1 MAVALERFSIREYTA
16 KMRSVDFGKCW
27 PFDGD
32 GDRKRE
38 GEMGRSLPPI
48 SFRKFRWWFDELE
61 ETRSAEEKPD
71 GGAFRGFELERPG
84 ALPTEEGR
92 QMRTPVKAKQR
103 APKKRSIVELFAVSP
118 QIGAVEDETDGCD
131 GGEGKGGAVEDEE
144 REKEVEGEEEGR
156 EESLGGGDGGGGG
169 TDGRVSS
176 PRKRKERVKEI
187 QKKKK
192 MTKKSWMKYKSKKKK
207 KLKVDICAAKKEK
220 NYRTKTSYSG
230 DISQLLQDSGCKKRL
245 RKALRDSVDVRKK
258 KPSTAKSLLKKQN
271 CRLIRDSKLLFKKQ
285 EAAKVLP
292 IHGILKNHAKASSIK
307 KSSLKGNTQGGNS
320 FKPSCVS
327 EKHVTFSGKD
337 DILGHSKSF
346 SPLELPQLQSLCK
359 IFSDV
364 LAASSARGDLGKG
377 DKVPPPT
384 KGAQMVNDSEDDA
397 VASGAEGTS
406 GGGKIQLSDAHSH
419 SASHELIN
427 ANNGTYP
434 DREISCLG
442 EVVDLNSAIQSSSNS
457 NCVHPGGPGF
467 SASHVYSGNQP
478 VLNSYGKE
486 VSSSNEG
493 IHSDERTK
501 RNLPA
506 PIESGISSSE
516 VMSSLTVTRSLLSQP
531 STTCSVMSTEANE
544 RQPDLS
550 LGPRIDVDRCVSQI
564 QPVRFIAP
572 KNLRGSICT
581 SGGLK
586 GSGETRL
593 VSDQMPICKDK
604 CIDGDFI
611 GLPLNSQG
619 ELIKL
624 HSSGKF
630 GLHDLFKHQNTVLGS
645 CCSFPVS
652 NLVESRSNMDHMN
665 TRGKFPAAPLYM
677 KDQLR
682 WYPERC
688 NNPANIPVTSG
699 RGIMQLHGLERMEVQ
714 NHVAVRD
721 KDQHFHHGPNSM
733 KVSCYGCREHSHQDH
748 NLNNRDKF
756 QAEGNLNH
764 RVQPAHQP
772 TMRLMGKNV
781 TVGKSSE
788 ECRNFDDG
796 KIWTD
801 KEIISEH
808 SPSVRLSATSLPSQ
822 WLQHEWFKHPASE
835 ASRFLQPLES
845 SSSIYCSPAVE
856 PSHMHFD
863 CQERWISR
871 NGLSSTMRNHGSML
885 NPSSHPPPPQT
896 MLNKTSNRAVNSV
909 TDYVEMGHQIPIV
922 AAPQNISQHML
933 LMSTH
938 CKHSQSFSFSTSSI
952 SHPAFLSQNCG
963 NFVESSSVHS
973 SSLCHPEWLL
983 NAEQHK
989 KSNKSSF
996 PFCSDRIGIHHSCT
1010 TPGSKLPLLPYM
1022 YPTSIISFP
1031 VYNTGSSH
1039 TCGSTP
1045 VLHSPFIP
1053 LYPASKTTFSGNAS
1067 FRNKIK
1073 HRDGTKSKL
1082 TYLKSLDRANKSNK
1096 RPVAKD
1102 DGFMKPA
1109 KKPRLTIQDSSNVP
1123 VGPRREQLNGCS
1135 SDDVGTPEISV
1146 LASKIIDD
1154 GLPVTSN
1161 EKNGSKISSA
1171 SSSLNPSGGTRPG
1184 PVKLSAGA
1192 KHILKPSQNMDQD
1205 NSRPIHSTI
1214 PFAVGTSCSTAPV
1227 SQKSATIYRF

>member
-1 MAVALERFSIREYTA
+1 MAVALESFSIREYTA

-32 GDRKRE
+32 GDGKRE

-61 ETRSAEEKPD
+61 ATRSAGEKPD
-71 GGAFRGFELERPG
+71 GGAVRGLELERTG
-84 ALPTEEGR
+84 ALPAEEGR

-118 QIGAVEDETDGCD
+118 QIGAVEDEADGCD
-131 GGEGKGGAVEDEE
+131 GVEGKRGAVEDEK
-144 REKEVEGEEEGR
+144 REEEVGGEEIGR
-156 EESLGGGDGGGGG
+156 EESLGGGDGGGG

-176 PRKRKERVKEI
+176 PRKRKEKVKEI
-187 QKKKK
+187 QKNKK
-192 MTKKSWMKYKSKKKK
+192 MAKKSWIKYKSKKKK

-220 NYRTKTSYSG
+220 NFRTKTSYSG
-230 DISQLLQDSGCKKRL
+230 DISQLLQDSVCKKRL

-258 KPSTAKSLLKKQN
+258 KPSTVKSLLKKQN
-271 CRLIRDSKLLFKKQ
+271 CKLIRDSKLLFKKQ
-285 EAAKVLP
+285 EAGKVLP
-292 IHGILKNHAKASSIK
+292 IHGILKNHTKSSSVK
-307 KSSLKGNTQGGNS
+307 KSSLIGNTQGGNS

-327 EKHVTFSGKD
+327 EKHVRFSGKD
-337 DILGHSKSF
+337 DILGHSKGF

-364 LAASSARGDLGKG
+364 LAASSARGELGKG
-377 DKVPPPT
+377 DKLPPPT
-384 KGAQMVNDSEDDA
+384 KGAQVVYDSENDA
-397 VASGAEGTS
+397 VASGAEETS
-406 GGGKIQLSDAHSH
+406 GGGKAQLSDANSRA
-419 SASHELIN
+419 ASHEFIN
-427 ANNGTYP
+427 PNNETCP
-434 DREISCLG
+434 DRERSSLG

-457 NCVHPGGPGF
+457 NNIHSGSSGL
-467 SASHVYSGNQP
+467 SASHVYSGKQQ

-486 VSSSNEG
+486 GSNSDEG
-493 IHSDERTK
+493 IHSDKRTK
-501 RNLPA
+501 SNLPA

-516 VMSSLTVTRSLLSQP
+516 IMSSLAMTRNLLSQP
-531 STTCSVMSTEANE
+531 STTCSVMSMETNE
-544 RQPDLS
+544 RQPDLF
-550 LGPRIDVDRCVSQI
+550 LGPRIDVDRCVSEI
-564 QPVRFIAP
+564 QPMRFITP
-572 KNLRGSICT
+572 KNLRSSICT
-581 SGGLK
+581 SFGLK

-630 GLHDLFKHQNTVLGS
+630 GLLDLFKHQNTVVGS
-645 CCSFPVS
+645 CHSFPVS
-652 NLVESRSNMDHMN
+652 DLVESRRNMDHINM
-665 TRGKFPAAPLYM
+665 RGKFPAAPLYM

-688 NNPANIPVTSG
+688 SNPASIPVTSG
-699 RGIMQLHGLERMEVQ
+699 LGIMQLHGFERMEVQ
-714 NHVAVRD
+714 NHLAMRD
-721 KDQHFHHGPNSM
+721 KDQHFHHGPNYM
-733 KVSCYGCREHSHQDH
+733 KVSCYGCREHSQQDH
-748 NLNNRDKF
+748 NLNNREKF

-764 RVQPAHQP
+764 GVQPAHQP

-788 ECRNFDDG
+788 DCRNFDDG

-808 SPSVRLSATSLPSQ
+808 SPSVRLSDTSLPSR
-822 WLQHEWFKHPASE
+822 WLQQEWFKHPASE
-835 ASRFLQPLES
+835 ASRLFQPLES
-845 SSSIYCSPAVE
+845 SSSIYRSPAVE
-856 PSHMHFD
+856 PRFDHMHFD
-863 CQERWISR
+863 CQEQWISR
-871 NGLSSTMRNHGSML
+871 NGLSSTMRNHGSRM
-885 NPSSHPPPPQT
+885 NPCSHPPPQT
-896 MLNKTSNRAVNSV
+896 MPNKIPNRAVNSV
-909 TDYVEMGHQIPIV
+909 TDYVEVGHQIPFM
-922 AAPQNISQHML
+922 ATPQNISQHML

-963 NFVESSSVHS
+963 NFVESSSVQ
-973 SSLCHPEWLL
+973 SSLCQPEWLL

-989 KSNKSSF
+989 NGNKSSF
-996 PFCSDRIGIHHSCT
+996 PFCSDPIGIHHPCT
-1010 TPGSKLPLLPYM
+1010 TSGSKLPLLPFM

-1031 VYNTGSSH
+1031 IYNTSSSH

-1045 VLHSPFIP
+1045 VVHSPFIP
-1053 LYPASKTTFSGNAS
+1053 VYPASKTTFSGNAR
-1067 FRNKIK
+1067 FRNKTK
-1073 HRDGTKSKL
+1073 HRDRTKSKL

-1096 RPVAKD
+1096 RPAAKD
-1102 DGFMKPA
+1102 DGFMKPV
-1109 KKPRLTIQDSSNVP
+1109 KKPHLTIQDNSNVP
-1123 VGPRREQLNGCS
+1123 PGPRREQLNVGS
-1135 SDDVGTPEISV
+1135 SDDAGTPEISA
-1146 LASKIIDD
+1146 LANKIIDV

-1161 EKNGSKISSA
+1161 GKNGLKIPSA
-1171 SSSLNPSGGTRPG
+1171 SSSLNPSSGTRSG

-1192 KHILKPSQNMDQD
+1192 KHILKPSQNMDED
-1205 NSRPIHSTI
+1205 NSRPIYSTI